1 MAEAQLQPQQDAPA
15 LQAPDG
21 FELDKYFGDERQR
34 QSKPSE
40 YGTDDPCRRFPIV
53 DFETNGT
60 APFAKALKDCITK
73 EEKQLRSA
81 VTAYVRQLYGNSQSQ
96 VREYNYERHALI
108 SMPVFLGRSG
118 NEVEL
123 FHTWKRQS
131 ACCSLPYGQTT
142 MACWQAARLSGPRF
156 D

>member
-1 MAEAQLQPQQDAPA
+1 MTMADQLQPQQDAPA

-21 FELDKYFGDERQR
+21 FELDKHFGDDRQR

-73 EEKQLRSA
+73 EKQLRSA
-81 VTAYVRQLYGNSQSQ
+81 VTAYVRQLYGKNESGAITH
-96 VREYNYERHALI
+96 NYILNHR
-108 SMPVFLGRSG
+108 
-118 NEVEL
+118 
-123 FHTWKRQS
+123 
-131 ACCSLPYGQTT
+131 
-142 MACWQAARLSGPRF
+142 
-156 D
+156 